1 MTDRPRGKE
10 ERWTRK
16 DGGRRTERN
25 GEYIAHTFTFG
36 LGGNGRC
43 LGDGKRNEGGCLLW
57 LWQELPRPPPSPALG
72 GGDGG
77 VNGGGEREGDDLLLD
92 GCAFPS
98 ASTRRRRTSG
108 AGHTLPQTA
117 LPLLILPILHIL
129 PAPLPFSPPSTSN
142 PPPPP
147 PPPPSEQPAI
157 LPPPSAAPS
166 LASPL
171 PALILP
177 CIEPQ
182 RSSPM
187 ARKTPPQPKLPQFRT
202 FFEKR
207 EPITSA
213 LQVGIAKSTLV
224 PV

>member
-1 MTDRPRGKE
+1 MDE
-10 ERWTRK
+10 QK

-25 GEYIAHTFTFG
+25 GEYIARAFTFG

-108 AGHTLPQTA
+108 AGLTLPQTA

-147 PPPPSEQPAI
+147 PPPPSKQPAI

-171 PALILP
+171 PALIFP

-182 RSSPM
+182 RPSPM
-187 ARKTPPQPKLPQFRT
+187 ARKPLHSSQLAHAILNIVLKSANRSPRPP
-202 FFEKR
+202 
-207 EPITSA
+207 
-213 LQVGIAKSTLV
+213 QVGIAKSPLV